1 MHSMTVD
8 IDMTVDPMAPKAIG
22 RLEQF

>member
-8 IDMTVDPMAPKAIG
+8 IDMTVDPMAPKTIG

>member
-8 IDMTVDPMAPKAIG
+8 IDMTVDPMAPEAIG